1 MKYQEGMV
9 IQGKSGKLYIVKSSS
24 RRKCCLSCL
33 KCVFSCI
40 VNDVCYCAAR
50 TPLKEFGKTCDKLIK
65 KDKYFRPFEEEGGG
79 L

>member
-24 RRKCCLSCL
+24 RRKCCLKCL
-33 KCVFSCI
+33 FSYI
-40 VNDVCYCAAR
+40 VNNVCYCAAHK
-50 TPLKEFGKTCDKLIK
+50 PLKEFGKTCDKLVK
-65 KDKYFRPFEEEGGG
+65 KGKYFRPFKEEKEG